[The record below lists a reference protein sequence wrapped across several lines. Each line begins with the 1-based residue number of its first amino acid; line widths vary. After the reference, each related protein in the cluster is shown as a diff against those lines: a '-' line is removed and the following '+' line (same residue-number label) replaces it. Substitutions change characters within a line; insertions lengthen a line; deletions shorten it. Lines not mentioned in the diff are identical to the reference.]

1 MHFIILEDHAL
12 VRDGI
17 KEFVAR
23 NFPASNFPYLGDSL
37 KDAIQVAH
45 SQPIDAAIVDLDLGD
60 GTSVVDVVS
69 SFQILKIPVVVVSA
83 HGESSNVQ
91 SAIAAGAAAFV
102 TKRSS
107 LVELKVALDNVL
119 RGNQWMS
126 ADLAE
131 HISNSINGVE
141 LSEQERKALTLYASG
156 LTMEAVA
163 RRMNISENT
172 AKYYIGRVRDKYQQA
187 GIQARTKVELN
198 RAARDAGLIN

>member
-1 MHFIILEDHAL
+1 
-12 VRDGI
+12 
-17 KEFVAR
+17 
-23 NFPASNFPYLGDSL
+23 
-37 KDAIQVAH
+37 
-45 SQPIDAAIVDLDLGD
+45 
-60 GTSVVDVVS
+60 
-69 SFQILKIPVVVVSA
+69 
-83 HGESSNVQ
+83 
-91 SAIAAGAAAFV
+91 
-102 TKRSS
+102 SS